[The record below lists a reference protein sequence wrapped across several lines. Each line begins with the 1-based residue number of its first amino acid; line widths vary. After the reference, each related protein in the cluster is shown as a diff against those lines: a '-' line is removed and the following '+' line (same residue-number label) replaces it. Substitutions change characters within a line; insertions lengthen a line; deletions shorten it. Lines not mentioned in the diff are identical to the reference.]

1 MLMAADGSPTR
12 VVAVDWSGRATGA
25 ARYRWAAE
33 VTDGQLVSLRD
44 GWEIP
49 ALVDHLCA
57 LAATDARLAIGFDFS
72 FSLPGWFLD
81 TLKVADGPALWK
93 VVETDGERWLRECA
107 PPFWGRT
114 GRPRP
119 NQIHWRE
126 TESAAAAVG
135 GIRPKSSFQLG
146 GAGSVGTGSL
156 RGMPLLTRLRDA
168 GFSIWPFDPPRLP
181 IAVEV
186 WPRHFTGPV
195 VKRRAEERVRYVTDL
210 GLPAAAAG
218 SEDAF
223 DAVLTALGMWDERE
237 QLATL
242 PALADPVSRR
252 EGRIF
257 SPRLRSAP

>member
-1 MLMAADGSPTR
+1 MLMAGDRSPGR
-12 VVAVDWSGRATGA
+12 VVAVDWSGRASGA

-33 VTDGQLVSLRD
+33 VVDGRLMSLRD

-49 ALVDHLCA
+49 TLVDHLRA
-57 LAATDARLAIGFDFS
+57 MATDDVGLAVGLDFS
-72 FSLPGWFLD
+72 FSLPAWFLD
-81 TLKVADGPALWK
+81 SLGVADGPALWK
-93 VVETDGERWLRECA
+93 IVEREGESWLRECA

-119 NQIHWRE
+119 EQIHWRE

-135 GIRPKSSFQLG
+135 GIRPKSSFQVG

-156 RGMPLLTRLRDA
+156 RGMPLLTLLRDA
-168 GFSIWPFDPPRLP
+168 GFSIWPFDRPRLP
-181 IAVEV
+181 LVVEV

-195 VKRRAEERVRYVTDL
+195 VKRRGDERLRYVSER
-210 GLPAAAAG
+210 GLPAEAAA

-223 DAVLTALGMWDERE
+223 DAVMAALGMWEERE
-237 QLATL
+237 QLAAL
-242 PALADPVSRR
+242 PALTDAVSRR

-257 SPRLRSAP
+257 EPGLRSAP

>member
-1 MLMAADGSPTR
+1 MLMAGDRSPAR
-12 VVAVDWSGRATGA
+12 VVAVDWSGRVTGA

-33 VTDGQLVSLRD
+33 VADGQLVSLRD

-49 ALVDHLCA
+49 TLVDHLGA
-57 LAATDARLAIGFDFS
+57 MATDDARLAVGLDFS

-81 TLKVADGPALWK
+81 ALGVADGPALWK

-119 NQIHWRE
+119 DQVHWRE
-126 TESAAAAVG
+126 TEATAEAVG
-135 GIRPKSSFQLG
+135 GIRPKSSFQVG

-181 IAVEV
+181 VVVEV
-186 WPRHFTGPV
+186 WPRQFTGPV
-195 VKRRAEERVRYVTDL
+195 VKRRADSRLGLVTER
-210 GLPAAAAG
+210 GLPAEAAA

-223 DAVLTALGMWDERE
+223 DAVMTALGMWGERE
-237 QLATL
+237 HLATL
-242 PALADPVSRR
+242 PTLADPVSRR